1 LIRAFKKDA
10 VMIKAAEDALTA
22 FLDLPLKFGAICTE
36 ARAEAWRLQS
46 YWLVMLADHIDS
58 IIRNPGA
65 TSKDDIS
72 DALDLVALLSD
83 KLDFVEFHMWHLK
96 ERLLNPH
103 LTGGLRLNFGFEN
116 VCIELEDFVVHGLL
130 EGFQL
135 MRPLWMLST
144 REGYAHKLMYSIQ
157 KLLDDYI
164 VHELPGGERV
174 ALRGREFVV
183 DVGALRHDS
192 PLPSLDLRPQTDLV
206 QCEIRYLSESVWGGV
221 WQSYCERVSV
231 W

>member
-1 LIRAFKKDA
+1 
-10 VMIKAAEDALTA
+10 MIKAAEDALTA

-58 IIRNPGA
+58 IIRYPGA

-72 DALDLVALLSD
+72 DALKLVALLSD
-83 KLDFVEFHMWHLK
+83 KLNFAKFHMWHLK

-103 LTGGLRLNFGFEN
+103 LTDLRLNPFRYFGFEN
-116 VCIELEDFVVHGLL
+116 VCIELEHFVVDGLL
-130 EGFQL
+130 AGDEL
-135 MRPLWMLST
+135 IRPLWMPVQ
-144 REGYAHKLMYSIQ
+144 GYAHELMYPIQ

-164 VHELPGGERV
+164 VRELPTERV
-174 ALRGREFVV
+174 VLRGREFVL
-183 DVGALRHDS
+183 DALRHGS
-192 PLPSLDLRPQTDLV
+192 PVPSLDLRPQTDLV
-206 QCEIRYLSESVWGGV
+206 QCEIRYLSESVW
-221 WQSYCERVSV
+221 QSYCERVSV